1 MPPQFQNN
9 QTNVPENKPKRNYA
23 FLLTLTFLLLLL
35 GVFGVW
41 YFSQVPPQDETE
53 IVATKDQFADWKTYR
68 NEEYGFE
75 IKYPNNWNLREYEDQ
90 ILIGSTSTPPRLE
103 GDPGNEISIF
113 ISRLD
118 ESSNLESWLNSN
130 VGFNSY
136 NISSYTNP
144 NNVNFTQIKEAYGIS
159 SDNVESYTT
168 KEGEVF
174 GINVLPAS
182 KFNEI
187 YNQILSTFK
196 FIPSQSKVTSGIR
209 GTVTIGPTCPVQK
222 NPPDPNCADR
232 PFQAGFNVIDQ
243 KGKTVKSFSSDENG
257 KFSADLAP
265 GTYVIRNIP
274 APGTYPRLITSEDVT
289 VSEGKY
295 IELNL
300 QFDSGIR

>member
-23 FLLTLTFLLLLL
+23 FLLTLTFLLLLS

-68 NEEYGFE
+68 NEEFGFE
-75 IKYPNNWNLREYEDQ
+75 FEYPK
-90 ILIGSTSTPPRLE
+90 
-103 GDPGNEISIF
+103 
-113 ISRLD
+113 
-118 ESSNLESWLNSN
+118 
-130 VGFNSY
+130 
-136 NISSYTNP
+136 SSYIEQSSGDYLRIQNYSDKETWNSSLSEGEYYLELQKTSNATEKDLRSCKDLMLNP
-144 NNVNFTQIKEAYGIS
+144 KEIYINGLKGYIS
-159 SDNVESYTT
+159 
-168 KEGEVF
+168 EGEVAES
-174 GINVLPAS
+174 GGQPYEICALKDS
-182 KFNEI
+182 KFISIVVTEAFNSKLNI
-187 YNQILSTFK
+187 ANQILSTFK

-243 KGKTVKSFSSDENG
+243 EGKTVKSFSSDENG
-257 KFSADLAP
+257 KFSVDLDP

-274 APGTYPRLITSEDVT
+274 APGTYPRTSPQDVT
-289 VSEGKY
+289 VSDGKY
-295 IELNL
+295 TELNL